1 MLESTK
7 NSANAQVANPQKV
20 QKVLDRKPI
29 SVSIAAGRAGV
40 VPETIVRWCKEH
52 GIGKQLR
59 RKAPWRVDPLGLAI
73 VIAGDG
79 ETLDAYR
86 RCEWDNP
93 LIIRYLAGLDRA
105 PAFTPNN

>member
-7 NSANAQVANPQKV
+7 DFANTRAASTQKV

-29 SVSIAAGRAGV
+29 SVSIAAVRSGV
-40 VPETIVRWCKEH
+40 VPETIVRWCKQH

-73 VIAGDG
+73 VMAGDG
-79 ETLDAYR
+79 EALEAYR
-86 RCEWDNP
+86 SGNMEHTSLRTYCV
-93 LIIRYLAGLDRA
+93 GLHYSQ
-105 PAFTPNN
+105 PPKMEG